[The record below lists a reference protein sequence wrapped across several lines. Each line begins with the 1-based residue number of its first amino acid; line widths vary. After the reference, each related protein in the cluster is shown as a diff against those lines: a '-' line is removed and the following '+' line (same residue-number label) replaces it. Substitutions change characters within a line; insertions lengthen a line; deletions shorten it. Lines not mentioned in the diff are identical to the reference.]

1 MTELLPVWHSS
12 CCVPREEVIKG
23 KLTDAELALRLSTI
37 VKGEAKPPYNT
48 PESFLKATHLT
59 RNMELII
66 KNVMGRLSGT
76 KKDVNPIIVLD
87 VGFGGGKTHTMAT
100 LYYIAKYGNDPEI
113 TKIIGNIHVPKDVNV
128 VTISGEDYTEKGVI
142 RDGKQIST
150 IWGDMFHQL
159 GKYDQFAK
167 NDLELIIPS
176 IDEIKEVIKQKPTLI
191 LLDEFPTYL
200 KTVALRRDGK
210 EMIDKSVQW
219 IQRLVIAVS
228 ETENSVLVIAI
239 AEDVY
244 RQEAEKAKMAINEAV
259 KQALSDAR
267 AHISRKETVYVPIQ
281 EEDVVYILKKRLFEE
296 INPQV
301 AKLTAKE
308 YHELYQGLPVVEELK
323 SSNLM
328 ELIKEYYPFHPYLIK
343 VLYERLATLDRF
355 QRTRGAL
362 RLLSRVIRK
371 IWNEKEQDAVLIHP
385 FHVDLADE
393 DILTDLTTHIG
404 EEKLRNA
411 VEADVWKG
419 DGTATAERLDEQAKE
434 NWKAPLIRRA
444 CNTVY
449 LFSLATGREG
459 DRGIRSDL
467 LTSLL
472 VTPVRREHFFK
483 VRDIVLSYLSDQFHY
498 IDKQG
503 ERFVFVREPTPI
515 RVIDILARDV
525 TEEDALKI
533 IKEKLQNETFKRT
546 KDTPDWITVEIFPTS
561 PSRLQD
567 DIPIIQV
574 AILNPNIHTIT
585 DRTIPSSIKDFI
597 EYSDDHRQ
605 HPRKYTNPTF
615 LLVASDDRLESMKLV
630 AKKVQASRMVRDD
643 PQRYQ
648 IPKDRKTDIEEYL
661 SRQEKLL
668 HDNIRAAFLN
678 VIYYHRDG
686 VKLHQIRDGSGYG
699 SGSSGYEML
708 KHILTKVLERVS
720 EIPLDMDYI
729 INYVW
734 PSGAASITTKALYE
748 WFYRKPGVKIPANK
762 EIFIESIRQGIEQ
775 GLIALYQQGKII
787 TDTKNLPKEIRID
800 DQTELMTPEEA
811 EKRKQSQVIEIIGKT
826 TRESGVVIPQ
836 EQEQVLPRWTITLS
850 DSKAEILAND
860 LEKKSKNE
868 KFTRVYSATIRTNVS
883 DPTLLQ
889 EFRNVLTRY
898 MPEKN
903 LDIRITGTITRSR
916 SPTYTFT
923 FDLEKDSAQKEEGR
937 TLLENIWRIKG
948 AESVDFRLK
957 LEWNEPVKPEEVGQI
972 LRTLRKDTIFN
983 LEAEVGKQ

>member
-1 MTELLPVWHSS
+1 
-12 CCVPREEVIKG
+12 
-23 KLTDAELALRLSTI
+23 
-37 VKGEAKPPYNT
+37 
-48 PESFLKATHLT
+48 
-59 RNMELII
+59 
-66 KNVMGRLSGT
+66 NVMGRLSGT

-100 LYYIAKYGNDPEI
+100 LYYIAKHDNTQEI
-113 TKIIGNIHVPKDVNV
+113 TKTISTIQVPKDVNI
-128 VTISGEDYTEKGVI
+128 VTISGEDYTEKGIV
-142 RDGKQIST
+142 RDGKQINT
-150 IWGDMFHQL
+150 IWGDMFYQL
-159 GKYDQFAK
+159 GVYDKFAK
-167 NDLELIIPS
+167 NDLEFITPS
-176 IDEIKEVIKQKPTLI
+176 IDDIKEAIKQKPTLI

-210 EMIDKSVQW
+210 EMVDKTVQW

-244 RQEAEKAKMAINEAV
+244 RQEAEKAKSAINEAV

-281 EEDVVYILKKRLFEE
+281 EEDVVHILKKRLFEK
-296 INPQV
+296 INPQAAELV
-301 AKLTAKE
+301 AKE
-308 YHELYQGLPVVEELK
+308 YHELYQGLPVVDELK
-323 SSNLM
+323 SSSYM
-328 ELIKEYYPFHPYLIK
+328 ELIKEYYPFHPHLIR

-371 IWNEKEQDAVLIHP
+371 IWNEEEHDALLIHP

-419 DGTATAERLDEQAKE
+419 DGMATAERLDEQAKE
-434 NWKAPLIRRA
+434 NWKAPLVRRA
-444 CNTVY
+444 CNTIY

-472 VTPVRREHFFK
+472 VTPVGREHFFK
-483 VRDIVLSYLSDQFHY
+483 VRDIVLNYLSDQFHY

-515 RVIDILARDV
+515 RVIDILAKDV
-525 TEEDALKI
+525 TEEDALRI

-546 KDTPDWITVEIFPTS
+546 KDTPDWMNVEIFPTS
-561 PSRLQD
+561 PSKLQD
-567 DIPIIQV
+567 SIPIIQIAV
-574 AILNPNIHTIT
+574 LNPNIHTIT
-585 DRTIPSSIKDFI
+585 DKTIPSSIKDFI

-605 HPRKYTNPTF
+605 HARKYTNSTF
-615 LLVASDDRLESMKLV
+615 LLVASEDGLEFMKLV
-630 AKKVQASRMVRDD
+630 AKKIQASRMVRDD

-668 HDNIRAAFLN
+668 HDRIRTTFLN
-678 VIYYHRDG
+678 IVYYNSYG
-686 VKLHQIRDGSGYG
+686 VKLHQVRDGSGYG

-708 KHILTKVLERVS
+708 RHILTKVLERVS
-720 EIPLDMDYI
+720 EEPLDIDYI
-729 INYVW
+729 MNYVW
-734 PSGAASITTKALYE
+734 PSGAPSITTKTLHE
-748 WFYRKPGVKIPANK
+748 WFYRKPGVKIPATK
-762 EIFIESIRQGIEQ
+762 EIFIESIKQGIEQ
-775 GLIALYQQGKII
+775 GVIVLYQQGKII
-787 TDTKNLPKEIRID
+787 TDIKNLPKEIRVD
-800 DQTELMTPEEA
+800 DETELMTPEEA
-811 EKRKQSQVIEIIGKT
+811 EKRKPSQIIEISGKT
-826 TRESGVVIPQ
+826 SRESRVIIA
-836 EQEQVLPRWTITLS
+836 QEQVPSRWPITLS
-850 DSKAEILAND
+850 DSKAEILADD
-860 LEKKSKNE
+860 LEKKSKTE
-868 KFTRVYSATIRTNVS
+868 RFTRVYSAVIRTNVA

-903 LDIRITGTITRSR
+903 LNIRITGTITRSR
-916 SPTYTFT
+916 SPKYTFT
-923 FDLEKDSAQKEEGR
+923 FELEKDSAQKEEGKS
-937 TLLENIWRIKG
+937 LLENIWRIKG
-948 AESVDFRLK
+948 AESVDFRLELK
-957 LEWNEPVKPEEVGQI
+957 WNEPVKPEDVGQI
-972 LRTLRKDTIFN
+972 LRTLRKDAIFN

>member
-1 MTELLPVWHSS
+1 MAELQPVWHSS
-12 CCVPREEVIKG
+12 CCIPREEVIKG

-37 VKGEAKPPYNT
+37 VKREAKPPYNT

-59 RNMELII
+59 RNMKLII
-66 KNVMGRLSGT
+66 ENVMGRLSGA

-100 LYYIAKYGNDPEI
+100 LYYIAKHDNNQEI
-113 TKIIGNIHVPKDVNV
+113 IKIINPTYIPKNV
-128 VTISGEDYTEKGVI
+128 SVITISGEDYTEKGIV
-142 RDGKQIST
+142 RDGKQINT
-150 IWGDMFHQL
+150 IWGDMFYQL
-159 GKYDQFAK
+159 GVYDKFAK
-167 NDLELIIPS
+167 NDLEFITPS
-176 IDEIKEVIKQKPTLI
+176 IDDIKEAIKHKPTLI

-210 EMIDKSVQW
+210 EMVDKTVQW

-244 RQEAEKAKMAINEAV
+244 RQEAEKAKSAINEAV

-281 EEDVVYILKKRLFEE
+281 EEDVVHILKKRLFEK
-296 INPQV
+296 INPQAAELV
-301 AKLTAKE
+301 AKE
-308 YHELYQGLPVVEELK
+308 YHELYHGLPVVDELK
-323 SSNLM
+323 SLSYM
-328 ELIKEYYPFHPYLIK
+328 ELIKEYYPFHPHLIR

-371 IWNEKEQDAVLIHP
+371 IWNEKEQDALLIHP

-419 DGTATAERLDEQAKE
+419 DGMATAERLDEQAKE
-434 NWKAPLIRRA
+434 NWKAPLVRRA
-444 CNTVY
+444 CNTIY

-472 VTPVRREHFFK
+472 VTPVGREHFFK
-483 VRDIVLSYLSDQFHY
+483 VRDIVVNYLSDQFHY

-515 RVIDILARDV
+515 RVIDILAKDV
-525 TEEDALKI
+525 TEEDALRI
-533 IKEKLQNETFKRT
+533 IKEKLQSETFKRT
-546 KDTPDWITVEIFPTS
+546 KDTPDWINVEIFPTS
-561 PSRLQD
+561 PSKLQD
-567 DIPIIQV
+567 SIPIIQIAV
-574 AILNPNIHTIT
+574 LNPNIHTIT
-585 DRTIPSSIKDFI
+585 DKTIPSSIKDFI

-605 HPRKYTNPTF
+605 HARKYTNSTF
-615 LLVASDDRLESMKLV
+615 LLVASEDGLEFMKLV
-630 AKKVQASRMVRDD
+630 AKKIQASRMVRDD

-668 HDNIRAAFLN
+668 HDRIRTTFLN
-678 VIYYHRDG
+678 IVYYNSYG
-686 VKLHQIRDGSGYG
+686 VKLHQVRDGSGYG

-708 KHILTKVLERVS
+708 RHILTKVLERVS
-720 EIPLDMDYI
+720 EAPLDIDYI
-729 INYVW
+729 MNYVW
-734 PSGAASITTKALYE
+734 PSGAPSITTKTLHE
-748 WFYRKPGVKIPANK
+748 WFYRKPGVKIPATK
-762 EIFIESIRQGIEQ
+762 EIFIESIKQGIEQ
-775 GLIALYQQGKII
+775 GVIVLYQQGKII
-787 TDTKNLPKEIRID
+787 TDIKNLPKEIRID

-811 EKRKQSQVIEIIGKT
+811 EKRKPSQIIEESGKT
-826 TRESGVVIPQ
+826 PRESRVIIA
-836 EQEQVLPRWTITLS
+836 QEQVLLRWPITLS
-850 DSKAEILAND
+850 DSKAEILADD
-860 LEKKSKNE
+860 LEKKSKTE
-868 KFTRVYSATIRTNVS
+868 RFTRVYSAVIRTNVP

-903 LDIRITGTITRSR
+903 LNIRITGTITRSR
-916 SPTYTFT
+916 SPKYTFT
-923 FDLEKDSAQKEEGR
+923 FELEKDSAQREEGKS
-937 TLLENIWRIKG
+937 LLENIWRIKG
-948 AESVDFRLK
+948 AESVDFRLELK
-957 LEWNEPVKPEEVGQI
+957 WNEPVKPEDVGQI
-972 LRTLRKDTIFN
+972 LRTLRKDALFN